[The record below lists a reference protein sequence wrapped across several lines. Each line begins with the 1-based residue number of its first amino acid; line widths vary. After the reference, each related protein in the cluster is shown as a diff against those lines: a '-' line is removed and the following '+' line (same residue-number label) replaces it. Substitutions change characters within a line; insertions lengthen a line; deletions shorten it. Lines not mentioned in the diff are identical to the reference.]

1 MRYSPNAS
9 LVGFPGSAK
18 RITTPALMVDYA
30 KLKANIAQMTE
41 RCREVGLALRPHG
54 KTHKCTR
61 LAERQIASGAVGVC
75 AATGREGI
83 AFARA
88 GLTGIL
94 ITAPVV
100 QYPQI
105 DELVRLHAE
114 GADISIV
121 IDHPEVARRWEKALA
136 GSTRPLPALVDV
148 DIGMNRTGALTPEAA
163 LEIATLLKNSALL
176 KYSGVQAYSGRV
188 QHINDFAERRKAYG
202 VQLDRLKTVLE
213 KLRANGLAPEIVSG
227 GGTGTFAIDAVAG
240 IFTES
245 QAGSYVFMDVEYAA
259 VQLFPAMTNPWQHS
273 LFLRAS
279 VVSANVPGQV
289 TVNAGFKSFATD
301 GPAPA
306 IYGDT
311 APGMIYEFYGDEY
324 GRLILGPDTVPPVLG
339 STADLFTSHCDP
351 TINLHDWLHIVE
363 GDTLVDI
370 WEIDARGV
378 LGS

>member
-9 LVGFPGSAK
+9 LVGVPGGAK
-18 RITTPALMVDYA
+18 RITTPALMVDAA
-30 KLKANIAQMTE
+30 KLKSNIAQMME
-41 RCREVGLALRPHG
+41 RCRDAGLALRPHG

-61 LAERQIASGAVGVC
+61 LAQMQIDAGALGIC

-100 QYPQI
+100 QYAQI
-105 DELVRLHAE
+105 DELARLHAE
-114 GADISIV
+114 GADMRVV

-163 LEIATLLKNSALL
+163 VEIAARIKASPLLDYA
-176 KYSGVQAYSGRV
+176 GVQAYSGRV
-188 QHINDFAERRKAYG
+188 QHINDFAERRAAYG
-202 VQLDRLKTVLE
+202 AQIERLKAVLKE
-213 KLRANGLAPEIVSG
+213 LRSRDLAPAIVSG
-227 GGTGTFAIDAVAG
+227 GGTGTFAIDTVSG
-240 IFTES
+240 VFTES
-245 QAGSYVFMDVEYAA
+245 QAGSYVFMDVEYEA
-259 VQLFPAMTNPWQHS
+259 VQLFPAMKNPWQHS

-306 IYGDT
+306 VYGDS
-311 APGMIYEFYGDEY
+311 APGMRYEFYGDEY
-324 GRLILGPDTVPPVLG
+324 GRLLLDAGVPPPALG

-351 TINLHDWLHIVE
+351 TINLHDWLHVVE

-370 WEIDARGV
+370 WQIDARGV
-378 LGS
+378 LG

>member
-1 MRYSPNAS
+1 
-9 LVGFPGSAK
+9 
-18 RITTPALMVDYA
+18 
-30 KLKANIAQMTE
+30 
-41 RCREVGLALRPHG
+41 
-54 KTHKCTR
+54 
-61 LAERQIASGAVGVC
+61 
-75 AATGREGI
+75 
-83 AFARA
+83 
-88 GLTGIL
+88 
-94 ITAPVV
+94 
-100 QYPQI
+100 
-105 DELVRLHAE
+105 
-114 GADISIV
+114 
-121 IDHPEVARRWEKALA
+121 
-136 GSTRPLPALVDV
+136 
-148 DIGMNRTGALTPEAA
+148 MNRTGALTPEAA